1 MTQAFLGQLLQ
12 AALARLPGFIFSK
25 TLFSLPHDACF
36 GAAARAAAYAAGFYF
51 YHVYA
56 YFYAAYHSKTL
67 FLSIFLFFSEKLLT
81 FFLHVL

>member
-1 MTQAFLGQLLQ
+1 M
-12 AALARLPGFIFSK
+12 
-25 TLFSLPHDACF
+25 

-56 YFYAAYHSKTL
+56 HFHAAYHRKTF

-81 FFLHVL
+81 FFLYVL